1 LVEKKPDGELS
12 MKKNRMFA
20 AAIAMAI
27 ATASQSHA
35 GGVHGSSHGATA
47 GEQGK
52 LSDVSK
58 TIQIDMYDNYYEPE
72 NIDVKKGET
81 IRFVINN
88 KGMLVHEFNIGT
100 PEMHEGHQEEMLMM
114 IQHGII
120 QGGKLNRDLMEMDMG
135 NGQTMK
141 HDDPN
146 SALLAPG
153 ETAEMI
159 WKFSDDGNIEYACN
173 VPGHYPA
180 GMYGAFKF

>member
-1 LVEKKPDGELS
+1 

-35 GGVHGSSHGATA
+35 GGVHGSSHGGTA

>member
-1 LVEKKPDGELS
+1 

-135 NGQTMK
+135 NG
-141 HDDPN
+141 
-146 SALLAPG
+146 